1 MDLAKELLPVAAI
14 LVVLISMALV
24 DIIIITDA
32 LRALT
37 IIPMLIVL
45 LLWTAATVKVRR
57 REDVR

>member
-1 MDLAKELLPVAAI
+1 MAKELLPVAAI